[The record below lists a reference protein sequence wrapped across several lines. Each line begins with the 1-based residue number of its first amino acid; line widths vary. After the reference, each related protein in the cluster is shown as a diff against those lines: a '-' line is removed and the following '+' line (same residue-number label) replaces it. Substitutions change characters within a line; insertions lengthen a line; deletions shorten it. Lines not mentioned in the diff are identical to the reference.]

1 MKMEEIVGQDVSV
14 ENKVSA
20 NNKIQELSPHQQG

>member
-20 NNKIQELSPHQQG
+20 NKIQELSPHQQG